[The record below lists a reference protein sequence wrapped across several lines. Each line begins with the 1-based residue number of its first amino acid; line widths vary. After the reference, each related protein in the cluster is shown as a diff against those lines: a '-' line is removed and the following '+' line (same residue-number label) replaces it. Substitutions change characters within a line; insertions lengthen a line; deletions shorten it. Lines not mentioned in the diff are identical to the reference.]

1 MSNESSLPAGS
12 RVLLASLNR
21 YDQPYPVYPLGLAY
35 LEGGLRAAGYRT
47 KIWDANVSTGTLESC
62 IATFEPAYIAL
73 SMRNIDNVQYH
84 NPRSFVGELLDCCRR
99 IRSVTTARLILGG
112 SGFSIFPKELFAMAD
127 VDYGIVGDGEV
138 SLVRLLQAIECGG
151 GLDGV
156 SGLLHR
162 EAADAIQINPFSA
175 RDAAFCT
182 EPVHDP
188 ELLRA
193 YAARGALPGVQ
204 TQRGCPLRCCYC
216 TYPLIEG
223 RRSRYRTGQNVVRE
237 MRKLLSLGVSFTFI
251 VDSVF
256 NTCVDHVVEVCEAL
270 AAAKLDMEW
279 QCFLRPC
286 NLTREL
292 LELMRRAGVRNVEF
306 GSDSLSDPVLKRYG
320 KGFTYEEI
328 QQSSRYANELGIN
341 CCHYLI
347 FGGPGETPDSVGET
361 LARAQSMPGAFYF
374 AAIGMRMYPETPLWR
389 DLAPEKNGETAGDY
403 LVVPRFFLE
412 PPFTVGGLYER
423 LRRQQLHWHN
433 WAVGDPPPEFLD
445 TVAKLRK
452 RGVRGPM
459 WEYIETLQRL
469 ASTQEGGLRVD

>member
-1 MSNESSLPAGS
+1 MSNESSLPAG
-12 RVLLASLNR
+12 RRELLASLNR
-21 YDQPYPVYPLGLAY
+21 YSQPYPVYPLGLAY
-35 LEGGLRAAGYRT
+35 LQGGLRAAGYRT

-256 NTCVDHVVEVCEAL
+256 NTCVDHVVEVCEAGHARVEYGIDDDRETHPERQQFPHL
-270 AAAKLDMEW
+270 PHDILAGPVSAPPPLDERIGAIAAPQGASALGLHAGQGPPRGVGPKQFRVVHGLGAERGVPGAEGIDLNRIGSLPVKQARNAVKAAAA
-279 QCFLRPC
+279 F
-286 NLTREL
+286 
-292 LELMRRAGVRNVEF
+292 
-306 GSDSLSDPVLKRYG
+306 DSLEQPDKRDFAISHDAVVHVSHCE
-320 KGFTYEEI
+320 KL
-328 QQSSRYANELGIN
+328 LG
-341 CCHYLI
+341 
-347 FGGPGETPDSVGET
+347 
-361 LARAQSMPGAFYF
+361 
-374 AAIGMRMYPETPLWR
+374 
-389 DLAPEKNGETAGDY
+389 KNGEA
-403 LVVPRFFLE
+403 
-412 PPFTVGGLYER
+412 
-423 LRRQQLHWHN
+423 
-433 WAVGDPPPEFLD
+433 
-445 TVAKLRK
+445 
-452 RGVRGPM
+452 
-459 WEYIETLQRL
+459 
-469 ASTQEGGLRVD
+469 ASTQDQAGSG